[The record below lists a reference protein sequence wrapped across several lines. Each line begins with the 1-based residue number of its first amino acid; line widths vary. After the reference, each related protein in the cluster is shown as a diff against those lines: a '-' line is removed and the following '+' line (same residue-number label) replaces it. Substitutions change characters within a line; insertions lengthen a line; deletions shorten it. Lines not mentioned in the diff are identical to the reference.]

1 MMTANGLHYFFE
13 GIAVAFFTIMAV
25 LNLSQRGNR
34 IRMILGAI
42 LAVWAAQHL
51 VSALFTED
59 FLSSNRYYSTI
70 INAFDMT
77 AEPTCAFLLLELI
90 HPGWLTWSKVWLNE
104 APFIIFGTVCIVLD
118 NNYLYLALIAFFVV
132 YGVAVF
138 AMTLR
143 GIPKYD
149 RFLREHY
156 SYTENLDLRWLYIV
170 LYTFLALMFCY
181 AVCSVF
187 DTLVGDSIYVVGS
200 IICWSWIC
208 YCITRQKLVLDELR
222 AVEDSKETA
231 ESEGNELIDLSE
243 AVRKLFVEPQLYLN
257 ASLSLSDMAKAI
269 CTNRTYLSR
278 YLNETLGITFYDY
291 VNGLRIEH
299 AKALIESSP
308 DVAIMTI
315 AQIAGFNSY
324 STFRRTFIAKYGIT
338 PQEYRNQYG

>member
-1 MMTANGLHYFFE
+1 MMTATGLHYFIE

-34 IRMILGAI
+34 MRLILGGI
-42 LAVWAAQHL
+42 LAVWAVQHI

-59 FLSSNRYYSTI
+59 FLSSNRYYSTV

-90 HPGWLTWSKVWLNE
+90 RPGWLTWRKVWLNE
-104 APFIIFGTVCIVLD
+104 IPFIVFGGICILTD
-118 NNYLYLALIAFFVV
+118 NDYLYFALICFFVI
-132 YGVAVF
+132 YGVTVF
-138 AMTLR
+138 TMTLR

-170 LYTFLALMFCY
+170 LYTFLALMVMY
-181 AVCSVF
+181 AVCSMF
-187 DTLVGDSIYVVGS
+187 DTLVGDAIYVSGS
-200 IICWSWIC
+200 IFCWSWIC
-208 YCITRQKLVLDELR
+208 YCLTRQKSVLEELQPMDEQR
-222 AVEDSKETA
+222 EEPKPE
-231 ESEGNELIDLSE
+231 ENELIDLE
-243 AVRKLFVEPQLYLN
+243 DAVKRLFIEPQLYLN
-257 ASLSLSDMAKAI
+257 ASLKLGDMAKAI
-269 CTNRTYLSR
+269 GTNRTYLSR
-278 YLNETLGITFYDY
+278 YLNETLGTTFYDY

-299 AKALIESSP
+299 AKALILSSP

-324 STFRRTFIAKYGIT
+324 STFRRTFIAKYGIA